1 MRWLCARNIINDRAA
16 HLLPCAL
23 RHPVHEWPP
32 FMKLQTNTTF
42 AEIADT
48 FRQAQR
54 IALVSHVR
62 PDGDAVGSLLG
73 LALSLR
79 QMGKTV
85 LPILED
91 GVPDNLM
98 FLPCTDLVTRPG
110 GAPLQDL
117 DLAIALDTATHERIG
132 DGCKLALS
140 SAPKLVNID
149 HHGSNPG
156 YGDLHHID
164 SREPAV
170 GQIIYNLLQET
181 GMPIDDAVRQHL
193 FTAISTDTGSFQFS
207 CTTARSHRIAAEM
220 IDAGLDIATLC
231 RSLYHTYPKRRLQLL
246 QALLNEMTFSADD
259 RIVSWIL
266 TQQLMDTVG
275 VLPGDTEGLIDTL
288 RAVDSVIAAVI
299 FEEVPDGKI
308 RVSARSKDTRLN
320 VANVCAQ
327 FGGGGHAMAAGAR
340 IKGTAA
346 EASRKFLTALQ
357 ESVAHLS

>member
-1 MRWLCARNIINDRAA
+1 
-16 HLLPCAL
+16 
-23 RHPVHEWPP
+23 
-32 FMKLQTNTTF
+32 
-42 AEIADT
+42 
-48 FRQAQR
+48 
-54 IALVSHVR
+54 
-62 PDGDAVGSLLG
+62 
-73 LALSLR
+73 
-79 QMGKTV
+79 MGKTV

-98 FLPCTDLVTRPG
+98 FLPGTELVASPG
-110 GAPLQDL
+110 GEPLADL
-117 DLAIALDTATHERIG
+117 DLAIALDTATHERVG
-132 DGCKLALS
+132 DRCMVMLGGARKLL
-140 SAPKLVNID
+140 NID

-156 YGDLHHID
+156 YGDLHYID

-181 GMPIDDAVRQHL
+181 GMPMDDAVRQHL
-193 FTAISTDTGSFQFS
+193 FTAISTDTGSFQFA

-220 IDAGLDIATLC
+220 IDDGLDIATLC
-231 RSLYHTYPKRRLQLL
+231 RSLYHTYPKRRLLLL
-246 QALLNEMTFSADD
+246 QALLNEMTFSAGD

-288 RAVDSVIAAVI
+288 RAVDSVISAVI
-299 FEEVPDGKI
+299 FEELPEGKI

-320 VANVCAQ
+320 VANICAQ

-346 EASRKFLTALQ
+346 EAAKKFLEAL
-357 ESVAHLS
+357 EHDVRRIA

>member
-1 MRWLCARNIINDRAA
+1 MAA
-16 HLLPCAL
+16 
-23 RHPVHEWPP
+23 P
-32 FMKLQTNTTF
+32 FMELRTNTSF
-42 AEIADT
+42 ADIARILREANT
-48 FRQAQR
+48 

-73 LALSLR
+73 LALSL
-79 QMGKTV
+79 QLMGKTV
-85 LPILED
+85 HPMLED

-98 FLPCTDLVTRPG
+98 FLPGTNLVTRPTG
-110 GAPLQDL
+110 EVLKGI
-117 DLAIALDTATHERIG
+117 DLAVALDTATHERIG
-132 DGCKLALS
+132 EGCVVALS
-140 SAPKLVNID
+140 GAGKLLNID

-156 YGDLHHID
+156 YGDLHYID

-181 GMPIDDAVRQHL
+181 DMPMDDAVRQHL
-193 FTAISTDTGSFQFS
+193 FAAISTDTGSFQFS

-231 RSLYHTYPKRRLQLL
+231 RSLYHTYPKRRLQLM
-246 QALLNEMTFSADD
+246 QALLNEMTFCADD

-266 TQQLMDTVG
+266 TQQLMDAVG
-275 VLPGDTEGLIDTL
+275 VQPGDTEGLIDTL
-288 RAVDSVIAAVI
+288 RAVDSVISAVI
-299 FEEVPDGKI
+299 FEEVADGKI

-320 VANVCAQ
+320 VANICAK

-346 EASRKFLTALQ
+346 EAAKKFLEAL
-357 ESVAHLS
+357 EHEVSRIA

>member
-1 MRWLCARNIINDRAA
+1 MEL
-16 HLLPCAL
+16 
-23 RHPVHEWPP
+23 
-32 FMKLQTNTTF
+32 KTNTTF
-42 AEIADT
+42 AEIAAT
-48 FRQAQR
+48 LRGAQR

-73 LALSLR
+73 LALSLK

-85 LPILED
+85 YPLLED

-98 FLPCTDLVTRPG
+98 FLPGTDLVKKPG
-110 GAPLQDL
+110 TAPLEDI
-117 DLAIALDTATHERIG
+117 DLAIALDTATHERVG
-132 DGCKLALS
+132 DGCRMALS
-140 SAPKLVNID
+140 GARKLLNID

-156 YGDLHHID
+156 YGDLHYID

-181 GMPIDDAVRQHL
+181 GLPMDDAVRQHL

-207 CTTARSHRIAAEM
+207 CTTSRSHRIAAEM
-220 IDAGLDIATLC
+220 IDAGLNIATLC
-231 RSLYHTYPKRRLQLL
+231 RALYHTYPKRRLQLL

-266 TQQLMDTVG
+266 TQKLMDTVG
-275 VLPGDTEGLIDTL
+275 VQPGDTEGLIDTL
-288 RAVDSVIAAVI
+288 RAVDSVISAVI
-299 FEEVPDGKI
+299 FEEVADGKI

-346 EASRKFLTALQ
+346 EASKKFLEAL
-357 ESVAHLS
+357 EHDVRRIA